1 MTLAPLV
8 FTLLMPVVHAG
19 NNDCP
24 APTTNEGVE
33 KLLGSAEQSLSE
45 ADFEGFQSAVQQASL
60 AVPCMNETIQSQH
73 AARLHQLHGI
83 RLFVSEDAPAAST
96 AFLAARVL
104 NPESSVPSVFPEG
117 HEIYNIFGQ
126 LDVDAAQSQPIIPPK
141 NGTVA
146 FDGSESRFRPTDRP
160 TLVQVV
166 GPDSAILET
175 VYTMPGEALPDFQTS
190 KLAPLY
196 SAGKKNRLLQ
206 SSLLSG
212 IGSAVLYGLA
222 WQNFNTFNA
231 YELTNTPSDETE
243 LNEMKTR
250 SQILVGG
257 STVLLGISTTT
268 AFASY
273 RAQ

>member
-1 MTLAPLV
+1 MPL
-8 FTLLMPVVHAG
+8 VHAG
-19 NNDCP
+19 NSDCP
-24 APTTNEGVE
+24 APTTNKGVE
-33 KLLGSAEQSLSE
+33 KLLDSAEKSLSE
-45 ADFEGFQSAVQQASL
+45 ADFDGFQSAVQQAAL
-60 AVPCMNETIQSQH
+60 AVPCMNETIDSEH

-104 NPESSVPSVFPEG
+104 DPNASVPSVFPEG
-117 HEIYNIFGQ
+117 HEIYNIFSQ
-126 LDVDAAQSQPIIPPK
+126 LDVDTAQNQPIIPPK
-141 NGTVA
+141 KGAVA

-160 TLVQVV
+160 TLVQVL
-166 GPDSAILET
+166 GQDSTIVET
-175 VYTMPGEALPDFQTS
+175 AYTMPGEALPDFQTS

-222 WQNFNTFNA
+222 WQNRNTFDA
-231 YELTNTPSDETE
+231 YELTNTPADETT
-243 LNEMKTR
+243 LNDMKTT
-250 SQILVGG
+250 SQILVGS
-257 STVLLGISTTT
+257 STALFGISTAT
-268 AFASY
+268 AFASF